1 MNIVIYTVNSFP
13 FAQTTPL
20 ALKVL
25 EVWLIYLILFLI
37 IQFLIKKKI
46 SYLRLVAF
54 SIFVLS
60 SISVY
65 NQFINVSSNKVAVH
79 QINNHTC
86 LSIIYNN
93 KAFILTDSI
102 LFNDRPKIDYH
113 LKEYLLY
120 NGISDYQLNKIGK
133 LDTFPF
139 PFREENN
146 TISFTIE
153 GKSICLASNNLA
165 NLNLP
170 ASDLLIINN
179 NAINCISQLEEVK
192 SKLFVFDGSNS
203 NYKTNSLLNQ
213 LKKSANHIK
222 FTRNTGAFIMNL

>member
-1 MNIVIYTVNSFP
+1 
-13 FAQTTPL
+13 
-20 ALKVL
+20 
-25 EVWLIYLILFLI
+25 
-37 IQFLIKKKI
+37 
-46 SYLRLVAF
+46 
-54 SIFVLS
+54 
-60 SISVY
+60 
-65 NQFINVSSNKVAVH
+65 
-79 QINNHTC
+79 
-86 LSIIYNN
+86 
-93 KAFILTDSI
+93 
-102 LFNDRPKIDYH
+102 
-113 LKEYLLY
+113 
-120 NGISDYQLNKIGK
+120 
-133 LDTFPF
+133 
-139 PFREENN
+139 
-146 TISFTIE
+146 IE